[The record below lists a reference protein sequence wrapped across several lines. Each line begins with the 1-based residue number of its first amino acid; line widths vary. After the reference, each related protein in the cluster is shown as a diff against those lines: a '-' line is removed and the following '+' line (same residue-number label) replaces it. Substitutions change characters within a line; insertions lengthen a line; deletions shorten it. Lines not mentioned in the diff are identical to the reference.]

1 LLSSWPS
8 LASMPIALATTSEEA
23 QMGDERQAN
32 ESVEDYNERVNRE
45 IEALCRAD
53 PNCDYDDG
61 DGDGEHFTFFD
72 NHIEHVKGDKRTMKR
87 AIVRK

>member
-1 LLSSWPS
+1 
-8 LASMPIALATTSEEA
+8 MEEA

-32 ESVEDYNERVNRE
+32 ESVEDYNERVDRE

-72 NHIEHVKGDKRTMKR
+72 NHVEHVKGDKRTMKR